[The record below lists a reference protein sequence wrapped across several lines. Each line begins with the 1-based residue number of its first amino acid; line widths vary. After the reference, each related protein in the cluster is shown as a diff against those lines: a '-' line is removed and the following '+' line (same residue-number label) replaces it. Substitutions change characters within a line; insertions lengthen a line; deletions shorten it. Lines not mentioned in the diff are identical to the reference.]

1 LLASDFSE
9 GGSGNAAIKF
19 GRFLTVT
26 GALLSYTILIVLI
39 STTFVVYA
47 KVKRLMKASAAAFLV
62 MSVFS
67 ILLFVGFGYE
77 EEGFDFKVKGKA
89 IFSVIP
95 AFLLYVLAGTS
106 ILVLVESQSISTKP
120 EFLVDSGTVK
130 KILDPATRNPSEYEN
145 TDVHAEVAEEM
156 DDTRLKA
163 TATTTVNLNC
173 SHVVKKKIEEE
184 VLASV

>member
-1 LLASDFSE
+1 LRASDFSE

-47 KVKRLMKASAAAFLV
+47 KVERLMKASAAAFFV

-106 ILVLVESQSISTKP
+106 ILVESQSISTKP

-130 KILDPATRNPSEYEN
+130 KILDPATRNPSEYSCGSSRG
-145 TDVHAEVAEEM
+145 DGWHSAEGDCHYHCQSE
-156 DDTRLKA
+156 LFP
-163 TATTTVNLNC
+163 C
-173 SHVVKKKIEEE
+173 G
-184 VLASV
+184 